1 MISSLTHKQGHAF
14 LYDTHT
20 QFIQCIH
27 KKAQGIMDLIP
38 KKYFYRTI
46 ACKWFH
52 YEVFW
57 ENERWTVVQ
66 ISKGW
71 FMPFQ

>member
-1 MISSLTHKQGHAF
+1 MYHDIMGTNYSFLYIPKHRNKKLNKPMISSLTHKQGHAF

-46 ACKWFH
+46 ACK
-52 YEVFW
+52 
-57 ENERWTVVQ
+57 
-66 ISKGW
+66 
-71 FMPFQ
+71 